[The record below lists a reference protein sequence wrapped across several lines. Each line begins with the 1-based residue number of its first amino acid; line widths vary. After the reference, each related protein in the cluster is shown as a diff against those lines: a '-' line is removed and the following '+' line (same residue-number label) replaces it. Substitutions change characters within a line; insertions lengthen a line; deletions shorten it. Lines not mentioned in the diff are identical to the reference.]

1 MPRAVEQMVCHD
13 GGFLSWQSS
22 QLRTECSPVR
32 QVHIIPSDFLIRK
45 RLAVGQKPEKGLVIL
60 LRAQSDRVSR
70 FMSAQHQYQVP
81 RATSE

>member
-1 MPRAVEQMVCHD
+1 
-13 GGFLSWQSS
+13 
-22 QLRTECSPVR
+22 
-32 QVHIIPSDFLIRK
+32 
-45 RLAVGQKPEKGLVIL
+45 VGQKPEKGLVIL